1 MKILFYSVSLTAD
14 SVYYTDFI
22 CSLHQLDAKSAN
34 YIIDDKHNCVLKG
47 KVGANNCNNDVNI
60 FLRVKE
66 FSKGS
71 FKAVNATTVVFI

>member
-1 MKILFYSVSLTAD
+1 MKILFYSVSLTAEYT
-14 SVYYTDFI
+14 VYI
-22 CSLHQLDAKSAN
+22 IPISSAN

-66 FSKGS
+66 FSKGI
-71 FKAVNATTVVFI
+71 FKAVNATIVVFI